1 MELKFSKY
9 HGNGNDF
16 IIIDNRSGRF
26 PTEDEVLISRLC
38 NRYFGIGGDG
48 LILLEVREDYDF
60 HMRYFNSD
68 GREATMCGNGG
79 RCLVHFANRL
89 GLTGQDAHFSGID
102 GPHHARIGENELVH
116 LRMQDVSGIEKVGNA
131 FVLNTG
137 SPHYVVF
144 VADPD
149 NCDVVAEGR
158 KIRYSGNF
166 GERGINVNFVGY
178 DNNAIRVRTYE
189 RGVENETLSCGTG
202 SVAAAI
208 CSRLDSDLPDH
219 TVEVRSPGGSLE
231 VSFRR
236 KDRLSFT
243 DIWLTGPAKQV
254 FDGRTDTGHLPSL

>member
-16 IIIDNRSGRF
+16 IVIDNRSGRF
-26 PTEDEVLISRLC
+26 PAENGGLIRSLC
-38 NRYFGIGGDG
+38 DRHFGIGGDG

-89 GLTGQDAHFSGID
+89 GLTGQDAYFSGID
-102 GPHHARIGENELVH
+102 GPHHARTGENDLVH
-116 LRMQDVSGIEKVGNA
+116 LRMQDVSGIEKAGNA

-149 NCDVVAEGR
+149 KYDVVAEGR

-166 GERGINVNFVGY
+166 GERGINVNFVAH
-178 DNNAIRVRTYE
+178 DDNAIRVRTYE

-208 CSRLDSDLPDH
+208 CSRLDSGISAH
-219 TVEVRSPGGSLE
+219 TVEVLTQGGPLE
-231 VSFRR
+231 VSFRL
-236 KDRLSFT
+236 KDRFHYT
-243 DIWLTGPAKQV
+243 DIWLTGPAKHV
-254 FDGRTDTGHLPSL
+254 FDGRTDTGNLPA